1 MPAAGAI
8 RARQHYPLQMWWA
21 RSQQELIK
29 AAQQGDGGAFDE
41 LLAPEYRAAFRVA
54 YGLLQDIDEAEDA
67 VQEATFKAWRKL
79 GNLHEGSAL
88 RPWFLAIVANH
99 CRALNRSRW
108 RSVVRGELVR
118 DERPEP
124 ETEAIVDLRHAVSN
138 LSYEDKLVVVLR
150 YYLDLPFEEIATIMN
165 ITPKA
170 ARRRVEK
177 SIGRLRPALRPQ
189 EAMI

>member
-1 MPAAGAI
+1 M
-8 RARQHYPLQMWWA
+8 LWA

-54 YGLLQDIDEAEDA
+54 YGLLQNIDEAEDV

-79 GNLHEGSAL
+79 GNLHQKSAL
-88 RPWFLAIVANH
+88 RPWFLAIVANQ
-99 CRALNRSRW
+99 CRAVNRSRW
-108 RSVVRGELVR
+108 RSVVRSELVSE
-118 DERPEP
+118 ERPEP
-124 ETEAIVDLRHAVSN
+124 EPEVIVDLRRAVAR
-138 LSYEDKLVVVLR
+138 LGHEDKLVVVLR
-150 YYLDLPFEEIATIMN
+150 YYLDLSFEEIAAILN

-177 SIGRLRPALRPQ
+177 SIGRLRPALHPQ
-189 EAMI
+189 EALI